1 MRIIPAIDII
11 DGKCVRLTKGDYKTQ
26 KTYNENP
33 VEVAKQ
39 FEGSGITYLHVVD
52 LDGAKSGKIINYKTL
67 EALTSQTN
75 LKIDFGGGIKTEK
88 DSKIAFESGVN
99 QITCGSMAVKN
110 PDLFKSLLKMY
121 GKDKIILGAD
131 IKENKIAID
140 AWKNTAEVD
149 FISFIKTYLEEGL
162 SYVVCTDV
170 SKDGMLQGPS
180 LGLYQQILS
189 QFKSIKLVASGGI
202 SNLKDLDKLKALGCN
217 AAILGKAIY
226 ENKISLPQLEQ
237 YILKQ

>member
-39 FEGSGITYLHVVD
+39 FEDSGITYLHVVD

-110 PDLFKSLLKMY
+110 PDLFKSLLKIY

-131 IKENKIAID
+131 IKDNKIAID

-189 QFKSIKLVASGGI
+189 QLKSIKLVASGGI